1 MGAFGAPD
9 LLANPTVYTFI
20 FTCSLLNALT
30 LLFGGFRLHRR
41 LLNHARAKHAERRRR
56 HAEAKQAKRELKSAA
71 RLEAE
76 AARVTKAE
84 RASGDLD
91 AAGGA
96 HKWGLARRAI
106 SAACSSLG
114 VKQEGLIALGT
125 VAVQVLRAQGLA
137 AADKDGTSDPYVVV
151 QCTSGDKGKTS
162 VKKAALTLP

>member
-1 MGAFGAPD
+1 MPR
-9 LLANPTVYTFI
+9 VSI
-20 FTCSLLNALT
+20 
-30 LLFGGFRLHRR
+30 
-41 LLNHARAKHAERRRR
+41 RATP
-56 HAEAKQAKRELKSAA
+56 KQAKRELKSAA

-114 VKQEGLIALGT
+114 VKQAPPSRRHISPYLRQLSCISPVHLRYISPGYLPTSPPHLPYRRASLRWAQSPCKCSARTASPPRTKT
-125 VAVQVLRAQGLA
+125 VTLTRTL
-137 AADKDGTSDPYVVV
+137 TL
-151 QCTSGDKGKTS
+151 TLT
-162 VKKAALTLP
+162 LTLP